1 MGNIVWIEISVV
13 KTFYLNERLFS
24 SRVNNFL
31 KIKALS
37 PYNKWNV
44 FTNLVN
50 KQLLHRYVSHIIKIN
65 YQPKTSIFYS
75 IDCKNQI
82 RHLDINTK
90 KKLKLTS
97 RQL

>member
-50 KQLLHRYVSHIIKIN
+50 KQLLHRYVSHIIKLTIN
-65 YQPKTSIFYS
+65 Q
-75 IDCKNQI
+75 
-82 RHLDINTK
+82 
-90 KKLKLTS
+90 KL
-97 RQL
+97 QYFIA